1 MAFQRLRLKG
11 LRTQVKLIPNGR
23 KGSFES
29 HKYGSVMFLIGFN
42 NLAGL
47 NVLDCVELHLLT
59 LFRTTLPLLQS
70 MHILLGTTISLQMGM
85 TNKIHVGPN
94 G

>member
-1 MAFQRLRLKG
+1 
-11 LRTQVKLIPNGR
+11 
-23 KGSFES
+23 
-29 HKYGSVMFLIGFN
+29 MFVIGFN

-59 LFRTTLPLLQS
+59 LFRTTLPLRQS
-70 MHILLGTTISLQMGM
+70 MHIILLVTTKSLQMGM